1 MDVWHR
7 VFVRSAAAAAAAAAA
22 FRLALERALIGLH
35 SCRATGTAPIRTES
49 CRGTARQWCGVHSV
63 GSVGVVYAMFSVLKD

>member
-7 VFVRSAAAAAAAAAA
+7 VFVRSVAAAAAAA